1 MRVAI
6 VGAGAVGTTTAAA
19 LADRGVSVTLYDRT
33 EIGDDAA
40 SSGRAAGLCYDAY
53 TDPLD
58 ARLGSRSMERFR
70 ELDGAG
76 RIEFTDCPYVWLVRA
91 GDTEGRDALRD
102 GVDRMRSNGLAVSTI
117 DGETLG
123 ERFDTLAVED
133 VALTAWVENAGYT
146 DPGAYT
152 RAMGSLAAD
161 RGATIFEKTPVG
173 IDPNGT
179 VSTPAGRE
187 SFDVVLVTAGAHT
200 PSLLADA
207 GLPVPI
213 KPYRVQALTTDAID
227 GDVPMLFDATG
238 GYYLRP
244 NGDGL
249 FVGDGTE
256 PIERDPETYDRAAD
270 DWFLSAVDGYLE
282 TAIDRTLPVER
293 SWAGLCTATPDGDP
307 LVGALTDT
315 VYVGAGWQGHGFMR
329 APAMG
334 ERLAEA
340 ICDGTPSGPFS
351 PTRFDGDEEFEIVE
365 GMDLD

>member
-6 VGAGAVGTTTAAA
+6 VGGGAVGTTTAVA
-19 LADRGVSVTLYDRT
+19 LKDRGVSVTLYERT
-33 EIGDDAA
+33 EIGDDTA

-53 TDPLD
+53 AGSLD

-70 ELDGAG
+70 ELDAAG
-76 RIEFTDCPYVWLVRA
+76 EIEFTDCPYVWLVRS
-91 GDTEGRDALRD
+91 GDTEGQDALRD
-102 GVDRMRSNGLAVSTI
+102 SVDRMRSNGVDISVL
-117 DGETLG
+117 DGDTLG
-123 ERFDTLAVED
+123 ERFPALSVED
-133 VALTAWVENAGYT
+133 VALAAWVANAGYT

-161 RGATIFEKTPVG
+161 RGATIFEETPVS
-173 IDPNGT
+173 INADGT
-179 VSTPAGRE
+179 VNTPAGRE

-200 PSLLADA
+200 PSLLAAA
-207 GLPVPI
+207 GLSVPI
-213 KPYRVQALTTDAID
+213 KPYRVQALTTGAID
-227 GDVPMLFDATG
+227 VDVPMLFDATG

-244 NGDGL
+244 AGDGL

-282 TAIDRTLPVER
+282 TAIEQTLPVAR

-307 LVGALTDT
+307 LVGPLTDSI
-315 VYVGAGWQGHGFMR
+315 YVGAGWQGHGFMR

-334 ERLAEA
+334 ERLAAE
-340 ICDGTPSGPFS
+340 IRDGGSSEPFS
-351 PTRFDGDEEFEIVE
+351 PTRFDGDEDFEIVE
-365 GMDLD
+365 GMDRE